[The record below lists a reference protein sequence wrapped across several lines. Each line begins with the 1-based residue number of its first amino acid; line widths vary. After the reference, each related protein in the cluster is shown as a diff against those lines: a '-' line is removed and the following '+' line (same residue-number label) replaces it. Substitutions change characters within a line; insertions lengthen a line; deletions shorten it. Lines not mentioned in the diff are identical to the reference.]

1 MKKYDK
7 NSLIG
12 FVLMAVILIVFNTF
26 FFPETPQEQALVTV
40 PTEAVVTETQFTET
54 TVATPVM
61 SNSVISEELK
71 SKYGVFASAANG
83 TGEFQVIENDKLKIT
98 VANKGGRIVSV
109 ILKEYQTFDSLALD
123 LFDAR
128 GSCNI
133 KSVYFILFILVEYKR
148 FRNGISYA
156 NGILITFS

>member
-26 FFPETPQEQALVTV
+26 FFPEIPQEQAPVAAL
-40 PTEAVVTETQFTET
+40 TEAIITETQFTET
-54 TVATPVM
+54 TVATPTL

-71 SKYGVFASAANG
+71 TKYGVFASAANG
-83 TGEFQVIENDKLKIT
+83 TDEFQVIENDKLKIT

-109 ILKEYQTFDSLALD
+109 IFHCIA
-123 LFDAR
+123 
-128 GSCNI
+128 
-133 KSVYFILFILVEYKR
+133 
-148 FRNGISYA
+148 
-156 NGILITFS
+156 